1 MLNKI
6 LDRFETVA
14 LEFSQR
20 DNSDRIW
27 LLRRAVYFTVFIY
40 FLMLLPGTEYF
51 FGSGSIRFGYSQ
63 LPDWFGWMIRLL
75 FEEGIQDYYLWF
87 IVGLFISLVLGFISP
102 LVRVMSVLVYF
113 FAANLFNK
121 VEYISNGSVTVTILL
136 LIYLVFMSEDKKAFR
151 DERFSYPNN
160 LLTNAA
166 FVMAQM
172 QICILYLSAGMNK
185 LIGNEWLAG
194 EAFYYTL
201 NFAFFT
207 HPTIANQLMKYDL
220 ILYLCNYLALGYQ
233 LLFCVLVWVR
243 PVKKWFLMVGVL
255 LHFGII
261 VLNGLVDFGLIMLAS
276 YLLFIEPETARKLR
290 GWLSG
295 FRDRLQ
301 FR

>member
-1 MLNKI
+1 M
-6 LDRFETVA
+6 
-14 LEFSQR
+14 EFSQR
-20 DNSDRIW
+20 DNSDTIW
-27 LLRRAVYFTVFIY
+27 LLRRAVYLTVFIY
-40 FLMLLPGTEYF
+40 FLMLLPGLHYF
-51 FGSGSIRFGYSQ
+51 FGAESIRFGYNQ

-75 FEEGIQDYYLWF
+75 FEKGIQDYYMWF
-87 IVGLFISLVLGFISP
+87 IGGLFISLAIGIISP

-121 VEYISNGSVTVTILL
+121 VEYISNGSVTVTTLL
-136 LIYLVFMSEDKKAFR
+136 LIYLVFMSENKKAFS
-151 DERFSYPNN
+151 DERWSYPNN
-160 LLTNAA
+160 LLTNVA
-166 FVMAQM
+166 FFMAQL

-207 HPTIANQLMKYDL
+207 QPTIADQLMKSDL
-220 ILYLCNYLALGYQ
+220 VLYLCNYLALGYQ
-233 LLFCVLVWVR
+233 LLFWVLVWFK
-243 PVKKWFLMVGVL
+243 PVKKWLLIVGVA

-290 GWLSG
+290 SLFFFFNRKTSV
-295 FRDRLQ
+295 
-301 FR
+301 